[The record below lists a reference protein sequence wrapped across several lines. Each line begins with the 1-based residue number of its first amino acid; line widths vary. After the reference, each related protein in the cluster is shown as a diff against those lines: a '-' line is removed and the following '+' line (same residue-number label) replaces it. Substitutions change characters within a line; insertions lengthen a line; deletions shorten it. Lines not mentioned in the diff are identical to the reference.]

1 MVNKAAATENETNE
15 TREYSVTIRNLN
27 TKDFWNIVDIFRV
40 GGKQAI
46 SKIKEV
52 EGLSQTEAGM
62 LILDVGLEFAQKELS
77 KFFADI
83 AEMKV
88 EEYEAASFDTTLDI
102 LEQLEEK
109 ENLADF
115 FGRAV
120 KFGKKFYKKK

>member
-1 MVNKAAATENETNE
+1 MVNKAAATEENEN
-15 TREYSVTIRNLN
+15 VVQIRSLN

-40 GGKQAI
+40 GGKEAI
-46 SKIKEV
+46 AKIKEV
-52 EGLSQTEAGM
+52 ENLSQTEAGM

-77 KFFADI
+77 KFFAGI
-83 AEMKV
+83 ANMTV
-88 EEYEAASFDTTLDI
+88 DEYENADFDTTLSI

-120 KFGKKFYKKK
+120 KFGKRFFKKN